1 MAPGGSFLG
10 TAAAAAAGAIGG
22 SLLLSGIRSMMGH
35 PQGAHAAFDPAAG
48 ASGSSPSGGGELSR
62 EAGLQD
68 IGRGPSSG
76 DDSAGRSYGALDDQG
91 SDEQDDQDD
100 VDDGD
105 FGLDDGGDS
114 QDV

>member
-1 MAPGGSFLG
+1 
-10 TAAAAAAGAIGG
+10 
-22 SLLLSGIRSMMGH
+22 GH

-68 IGRGPSSG
+68 IERGPSSG
-76 DDSAGRSYGALDDQG
+76 EDSAGRSYGALDDQG

-100 VDDGD
+100 QDDGD
-105 FGLDDGGDS
+105 LGFDGGRDS
-114 QDV
+114 EDGGTLGLRARGQAEHAAVR